1 MNFDTAQ
8 RARRLL
14 NCIGAIADSFL
25 DEAKPAVA
33 DAAHSSRKRI
43 IKYSAIGVGAASVG
57 IAIATLLL
65 RPKRTRTMITV
76 ENALPESA

>member
-1 MNFDTAQ
+1 MSYDSAQ
-8 RARRLL
+8 RAKKLL

-25 DEAKPAVA
+25 VETKLA
-33 DAAHSSRKRI
+33 DPNSARASRNRI

-57 IAIATLLL
+57 FAIAALLL
-65 RPKRTRTMITV
+65 RPKRMTIAL

>member
-1 MNFDTAQ
+1 MSYDPTQ
-8 RARRLL
+8 RARKLL

-25 DEAKPAVA
+25 EETKLADA
-33 DAAHSSRKRI
+33 DAARSSRKRI

-57 IAIATLLL
+57 IAIAALLL
-65 RPKRTRTMITV
+65 RPKRAAITI

>member
-1 MNFDTAQ
+1 MSYNPAQ
-8 RARRLL
+8 RARKLL

-25 DEAKPAVA
+25 EETKLA
-33 DAAHSSRKRI
+33 DATASRISRKSI

-57 IAIATLLL
+57 FAIAALLL
-65 RPKRTRTMITV
+65 RPRRTAIAV